1 MDGNVASGYV
11 AFDLEG
17 NADRSD
23 PSAHEIIEIGAVAV
37 EGGAETAT
45 FTTLVRPTRPLRD
58 FTREL
63 TGLADEDLTSAP
75 ALADALADFYRFV
88 GNRPLIAHHGFG
100 YDFPLLDAAGEQT
113 GVRPPDVT
121 RLDSLELAHLVFPRA
136 GKVATA
142 DIDGIRPPAG
152 RSLDDLVR
160 HFFGDEPREH
170 HRALGDARLLHR
182 VLVRLMAAL
191 ESDEPARRLQRWVLG
206 ANRHPWAGFVA
217 RQPEPIPLED
227 VVPLPDPPQR
237 DPPTGGFTSEA
248 VGGMFA
254 DGGALM
260 GRARRPRSQQVEMA
274 TTIADSLLRGGR
286 IRRLIEAPTGTG
298 KTLAYLAP
306 AIEYAR
312 AADETVI
319 VAPHS
324 KVLQDQIMATLEEL
338 QDELAPFVAVLLK
351 GASNYISLES
361 LAGELDALSA
371 TSGDDAPA
379 NDSDGAHGLILAM
392 ICGWVAQTPTGDW
405 DDLRTGAI
413 EANRRALPEQ
423 RSRQDTAANRNAA
436 IDASR
441 ATLPDPAPGR
451 GDAADRTTPVEAYAT
466 APSDPAP
473 GRGAV
478 DDHNAPANPN
488 RTALLA
494 LRLGL
499 RVEGASGPATNP
511 LDERDFHRRA
521 RDGLRRAHVGVL
533 NHALLVTW
541 DGWLDRSKR
550 LVLDEAHNLE
560 DAATDALTEAADR
573 DDLLALAGALWD
585 PARRRGTVHRLAEAT
600 RWSLR
605 DDPLQG
611 LRSAADDVRA
621 ACARFGAVF
630 VEYVRTRTGA
640 RRDDRYAASY
650 GIRPRIDTQH
660 PDYSET
666 VRAGQE
672 LRQALRGIADLLN
685 EVNLPDELT
694 EPYRRHRLENEIN
707 RLGRHARDTAETIDK
722 VLWAEDPERWIAIGE
737 IDHTPDGWR
746 WGLRRSPLSVTRHL
760 RGIWES
766 LETAVLTSA
775 TLRVGNSYSHIIDTL
790 GLDAAERATL
800 GSPFPWIGENHL
812 LLLTDYLP
820 APRARLMEE
829 FTTSTAAEIPR
840 LLTLTG
846 GRGMALMTA
855 RARME
860 FVRDHARPI
869 LDGHG
874 IPLLVQGDDSAP
886 ALVERM
892 RAEQAT
898 SLLALRSFWE
908 GVDVPGEALSLLII
922 EKIPFDSPAEPVVGA
937 RMAAMEL
944 RGKDPFADYVVPR
957 AALRFAQGVGRLIR
971 TESDRGVTVVLDN
984 RLCRAVPYRDRILG
998 TLPGPPRRERA
1009 IRATDAY
1016 RQIAEHLGDVHY
1028 DDEMRR
1034 RLEAVASADPWADL
1048 AELELSD
1055 GDLTNPEVVADRLEQ
1070 VRERFGFERWRPG
1083 QLETME
1089 RFIRGAD
1096 TLAVLPTGSGK
1107 SITFQ
1112 IPALLSPGLTLVISP
1127 LTALMNDQVENL
1139 RARGV
1144 TKVAAIH
1151 SGVPQGEWRAILRG
1165 AERGDYKLLYVS
1177 PERLW
1182 SQEFVETLS
1191 RVGVARIAVD
1201 EAHCISQWGHSFRPE
1216 YTAIPQ
1222 ALDRIT
1228 TKHPPIPYAS
1238 SSGPVASHLE
1248 CTAKQRTP
1256 ILAVTATATK
1266 KVRNEI
1272 RRLLEL
1278 DLAGDDPILL
1288 PPDRPEIRYYVEQCA
1303 DRRDRDLRV
1312 VQIVEAFR
1320 GQAAVVYVPTR
1331 KGTTRLAGLLTTA
1344 GHNARPYH
1352 GRMEQPARRH
1362 TEDAFRHGEVDVVV
1376 ATKAFGMG
1384 IDKPDIALVVHLEM
1398 PATIEEYVQET
1409 GRAARGAIDGKEPS
1423 TGTAV
1428 LLKMDRDCWIHRNI
1442 IRGAAP
1448 QVEKV
1453 QEVWNQ
1459 IRGGTHAYDPDD
1471 LADDETDREGVDV
1484 ALAAHYLQTDRGLQ
1498 RHTDTPWRGRVTI
1511 VDDTRSRI
1519 EDLAATDRDLA
1530 ERARRIVEMVE
1541 RNDSDEYHAET
1552 WERGLDCPAAETADA
1567 LLELNRRDI
1576 LGFTAWK
1583 HAWVL
1588 ERCPGHEPDWDAIE
1602 ANAKRRQAVVAE
1614 HSRRAKGFA
1623 ALKSLAGSAEPG
1635 DTEKS
1640 RQADPISGDGAR
1652 CRRRAL
1658 LEYLG
1663 WDDYSQWDDPER
1675 CGACDGCTRLE
1686 RPWAGSHLSREA
1698 LLAALPQRT
1707 IVLRLVADTSRGSR
1721 RYSRRNLVR
1730 TLLGADSSPHAL
1742 AERLAKH
1749 PTFGRL
1755 AFLGEAGVKETI
1767 DDLVEEGMLTRN
1779 AAEYESATAYETLEI
1794 TSEGRGFL
1802 GER

>member
-1 MDGNVASGYV
+1 MDRRLTSGYV
-11 AFDLEG
+11 VFDLEA

-23 PSAHEIIEIGAVAV
+23 PPAHEIIEIGAVATERGQEV
-37 EGGAETAT
+37 GT
-45 FTTLVRPTRPLRD
+45 FTTLVRPTRRLRD

-63 TGLADEDLTSAP
+63 TGLGDADLVTAP
-75 ALADALADFYRFV
+75 EPAAALAAFYRFV
-88 GNRPLIAHHGFG
+88 DGRPLVAHNGFG
-100 YDFPLLDAAGEQT
+100 YDFRLLDAAGERT
-113 GVRPPDVT
+113 GVRPPEVT

-136 GKVATA
+136 GRGVTA
-142 DIDGIRPPAG
+142 NIDGSRPPQG

-160 HFFGDEPREH
+160 HFWGDEPRDP
-170 HRALGDARLLHR
+170 HRALDDARLLHQ
-182 VLVRLMAAL
+182 VLGPLLATLDA
-191 ESDEPARRLQRWVLG
+191 DEPARRLQRWVL
-206 ANRHPWAGFVA
+206 ATTRHPWADFL
-217 RQPEPIPLED
+217 RSQPEPILLED

-237 DPPTGGFTSEA
+237 AAPTGIFTPEA
-248 VGGMFA
+248 VGDMFA

-260 GRARRPRSQQVEMA
+260 GRARKPRSQQVEMA
-274 TTIADSLLRGGR
+274 TEVADALLRGGR
-286 IRRLIEAPTGTG
+286 PRLIEAPTGTG

-312 AADETVI
+312 ASGETVI

-324 KVLQDQIMATLEEL
+324 KVLQDQVMATLEEL
-338 QDELAPFVAVLLK
+338 QDELDPFAAVLLK

-371 TSGDDAPA
+371 GSGHDAPG
-379 NDSDGAHGLILAM
+379 NDPDNAFGLILAM

-413 EANRRALPEQ
+413 EAKRVA
-423 RSRQDTAANRNAA
+423 
-436 IDASR
+436 
-441 ATLPDPAPGR
+441 LPDPAS
-451 GDAADRTTPVEAYAT
+451 E
-466 APSDPAP
+466 
-473 GRGAV
+473 RGAV
-478 DDHNAPANPN
+478 DHHNAPANPN

-494 LRLGL
+494 LRLAL
-499 RVEGASGPATNP
+499 RTEGASGPATSP

-541 DGWLDRSKR
+541 EDWLDRSKR

-560 DAATDALTEAADR
+560 DAATDALTEATDR
-573 DDLLALAGALWD
+573 DDLLALAGSVWD
-585 PARRRGTVHRLAEAT
+585 PETRRSTVHRLSAAA

-605 DDPLQG
+605 EEPLQG
-611 LRSAADDVRA
+611 LRRATDDVRE
-621 ACARFGAVF
+621 ACARFGEVF
-630 VEYVRTRTGA
+630 VEYIRIRTGA

-650 GIRPRIDTQH
+650 GIRPGTDTQH
-660 PDYSET
+660 PDYAGT
-666 VRAGQE
+666 LRAGQD
-672 LRQALRGIADLLN
+672 LRQALRGIADVLT

-694 EPYRRHRLENEIN
+694 EPYRRHRLENEMS
-707 RLGRHARDTAETIDK
+707 RLGRYARDTAGTIDK
-722 VLWAEDPERWIAIGE
+722 VLWAEDPEQWVAIGE
-737 IDHTPDGWR
+737 VDHSPDGWT
-746 WGLRRSPLSVTRHL
+746 WALRRSPVSVSRQL
-760 RGIWES
+760 RNIWEG
-766 LETAVLTSA
+766 LDTAVLTSA
-775 TLRVGNSYSHIIDTL
+775 TLRVGNDFSHIIDTL
-790 GLDAAERATL
+790 GLEAVEQPKLID
-800 GSPFPWIGENHL
+800 SPFPGENHL

-829 FTTSTAAEIPR
+829 FTASAAAEIPR
-840 LLTLTG
+840 LLILTG

-855 RARME
+855 RARLQ
-860 FVRDHARPI
+860 FVRDHARPV

-874 IPLLVQGDDSAP
+874 IPLLAQGDDPAP

-892 RAEQAT
+892 RAERVT
-898 SLLALRSFWE
+898 SLLATRSFWE
-908 GVDVPGEALSLLII
+908 GVDIPGEALSVLII
-922 EKIPFDSPAEPVVGA
+922 EKIPFDSPADPVVRA
-937 RMAAMEL
+937 RMATAEL

-971 TESDRGVTVVLDN
+971 TETDRGVTVVLDN

-1009 IRATDAY
+1009 IHATDAY
-1016 RQIAEHLGDVHY
+1016 RQIAEHLGDVLY
-1028 DDEMRR
+1028 NDQMRR

-1048 AELELSD
+1048 AEMELSEA
-1055 GDLTNPEVVADRLEQ
+1055 DLADSEAIGRRLEQ
-1070 VRERFGFERWRPG
+1070 VRERFGFKRWRPG

-1144 TKVAAIH
+1144 TNVAAIH
-1151 SGVPQGEWRAILRG
+1151 SGIGQGESRDVLRG
-1165 AERGDYKLLYVS
+1165 AARGDYKLLYVS

-1182 SQEFVETLS
+1182 SQEFVGTLAGI
-1191 RVGVARIAVD
+1191 GVARIAVD

-1216 YTAIPQ
+1216 YTAIPA
-1222 ALDRIT
+1222 ALERI
-1228 TKHPPIPYAS
+1228 
-1238 SSGPVASHLE
+1238 G
-1248 CTAKQRTP
+1248 KQRQAERTVRPP
-1256 ILAVTATATK
+1256 ILAVTATATA

-1278 DLAGDDPILL
+1278 DLAGDDAILL
-1288 PPDRPEIRYYVEQCA
+1288 PPDRPEIRYYVERCKNSS
-1303 DRRDRDLRV
+1303 DRDLRV

-1320 GQAAVVYVPTR
+1320 GQAAIVYVPTR
-1331 KGTTRLAGLLTTA
+1331 KDTTRLAGLLAAA
-1344 GHNARPYH
+1344 GHTARPYH
-1352 GRMEQPARRH
+1352 GVMEQPARRH
-1362 TEDAFRHGEVDVVV
+1362 IEDAFRHGEVDAVV

-1448 QVEKV
+1448 QVGKV

-1459 IRGGTHAYDPDD
+1459 IRGGTHAYNPDE
-1471 LADDETDREGVDV
+1471 LADGDDTTDREGVEV
-1484 ALAAHYLQTDRGLQ
+1484 ALAVHYLQTDGGLQ

-1511 VDDTRSRI
+1511 VDGTRSRI
-1519 EDLAATDRDLA
+1519 EDLATAGRDLA
-1530 ERARRIVEMVE
+1530 DRARRIVEMVE

-1552 WERGLDCPAAETADA
+1552 WELGLGRPAAGTADA

-1588 ERCPGHEPDWDAIE
+1588 ERCPGHEPDWGTIAE
-1602 ANAKRRQAVVAE
+1602 QAKRREVAVAE
-1614 HSRRAKGFA
+1614 QSRLAQGFA
-1623 ALKSLAGSAEPG
+1623 ELTSVAARTNRG
-1635 DTEKS
+1635 DIEQS
-1640 RQADPISGDGAR
+1640 RGADPIADAGER

-1663 WDDYSQWDDPER
+1663 WDDHPGWDEPER
-1675 CGACDGCTRLE
+1675 CGACDGCTHLE
-1686 RPWAGSHLSREA
+1686 RPWAGSHVSREA

-1707 IVLRLVADTSRGSR
+1707 IVLQLVADTSRGQR
-1721 RYSRRNLVR
+1721 RYSLHTLVR
-1730 TLLGADSSPHAL
+1730 TLLGAASSQHEL
-1742 AERLAKH
+1742 AERLVRH

-1755 AFLGEAGVKETI
+1755 AFLGKPGLNKLI
-1767 DDLVEEGMLTRN
+1767 DDLIEEKLLSRK
-1779 AAEYESATAYETLEI
+1779 AAEYEAGTAYDTLEI
-1794 TSEGRGFL
+1794 TDAGRALL
-1802 GER
+1802 GEW

>member
-1 MDGNVASGYV
+1 MGGNVASGYV

-63 TGLADEDLTSAP
+63 TGLSDADLTSAP

-100 YDFPLLDAAGEQT
+100 YDFPLLDVAGEQT

-136 GKVATA
+136 GKGVTA

-260 GRARRPRSQQVEMA
+260 GRARRPRRQQVEMA

-312 AADETVI
+312 AAGETVI

-338 QDELAPFVAVLLK
+338 QDELDPFVAVLLK

-451 GDAADRTTPVEAYAT
+451 GDAADRTTPVEAYGT
-466 APSDPAP
+466 APPDPAP

-478 DDHNAPANPN
+478 DDHYAPANPN

-585 PARRRGTVHRLAEAT
+585 PETRRGTVHRLAEAT

-605 DDPLQG
+605 DEPLQG

-694 EPYRRHRLENEIN
+694 EPYRRHRLEDEIN

-722 VLWAEDPERWIAIGE
+722 VLWAEDPEQWIAIGE

-898 SLLALRSFWE
+898 SLLATRSFWE

-922 EKIPFDSPAEPVVGA
+922 EKIPFDSPTEPVVGA

-1048 AELELSD
+1048 GELGLSD

-1083 QLETME
+1083 QLETMK
-1089 RFIRGAD
+1089 RFIGGVD

-1151 SGVPQGEWRAILRG
+1151 SGIGQGEWRDVLRG
-1165 AERGDYKLLYVS
+1165 AARGDYKLLYVS

-1182 SQEFVETLS
+1182 SQEFVQTLAEI
-1191 RVGVARIAVD
+1191 GVARIAVD

-1222 ALDRIT
+1222 ALERIGQQRQT
-1228 TKHPPIPYAS
+1228 EGTVRPP
-1238 SSGPVASHLE
+1238 V
-1248 CTAKQRTP
+1248 
-1256 ILAVTATATK
+1256 LAVTATATA
-1266 KVRNEI
+1266 KVRNEV

-1288 PPDRPEIRYYVEQCA
+1288 SPDRPEIRYYVEQCA

-1312 VQIVEAFR
+1312 AQVVEAFR
-1320 GQAAVVYVPTR
+1320 GQAAIVYVPTR
-1331 KGTTRLAGLLTTA
+1331 KDTTRLAGLLAAA
-1344 GHNARPYH
+1344 GQTARPYH
-1352 GRMEQPARRH
+1352 GGMEQPARQH

-1409 GRAARGAIDGKEPS
+1409 GRAARGAIDGTGPS

-1428 LLKMDRDCWIHRNI
+1428 LLKTPGDCSIHRTF
-1442 IRGAAP
+1442 IRSAAP
-1448 QVEKV
+1448 AVTKV
-1453 QEVWNQ
+1453 QEVWNRLK
-1459 IRGGTHAYDPDD
+1459 IGTYAYDPDE
-1471 LADDETDREGVDV
+1471 LAGGDDTTDREGVDV
-1484 ALAAHYLQTDRGLQ
+1484 ALAVHYLQQDGGLL
-1498 RHTDTPWRGRVTI
+1498 RHTDTPWRGRVAI
-1511 VDDTRSRI
+1511 MDDTRSCI
-1519 EDLAATDRDLA
+1519 EELAATNPGLA
-1530 ERARRIVEMVE
+1530 ERARRIVGLVE
-1541 RNDSDEYHAET
+1541 RSDSEDRHAEYRAET
-1552 WERGLDCPAAETADA
+1552 WQRELRRPPKKTAAD
-1567 LLELNRRDI
+1567 LLELNRQDI

-1583 HAWVL
+1583 HAWRL
-1588 ERCPGHEPDWDAIE
+1588 ERRPGHEPGWDAIE
-1602 ANAKRRQAVVAE
+1602 EQAERRQAAVAE
-1614 HSRRAKGFA
+1614 QSRRAKEFA
-1623 ALKSLAGSAEPG
+1623 ALPSVPESADGGSPEEHRAAGRITHG
-1635 DTEKS
+1635 
-1640 RQADPISGDGAR
+1640 RAR

-1658 LEYLG
+1658 LDYLG
-1663 WDDYSQWDDPER
+1663 GDSHPGWDDPER

-1707 IVLRLVADTSRGSR
+1707 IVLRLAADTSRGQW

-1730 TLLGADSSPHAL
+1730 TLRGADSSQHAL

-1755 AFLGEAGVKETI
+1755 AFLGEAGVNEII
-1767 DDLVEEGMLTRN
+1767 DELIEEGMLTCRV
-1779 AAEYESATAYETLEI
+1779 AGYESATAYDTLEI

>member
-23 PSAHEIIEIGAVAV
+23 PSGHEIIEIGAVAV

-63 TGLADEDLTSAP
+63 TGLSDADLTSAP
-75 ALADALADFYRFV
+75 TLADALADFYRFV

-100 YDFPLLDAAGEQT
+100 YDFPLLDAAGKQT

-136 GKVATA
+136 GKGVTA

-160 HFFGDEPREH
+160 HFFGDEPRWQ

-182 VLVRLMAAL
+182 VLVRLLAAL

-206 ANRHPWAGFVA
+206 ATRHPWAGFLA
-217 RQPEPIPLED
+217 EQPEPIPLED

-260 GRARRPRSQQVEMA
+260 GRARRPRRQQVEMA

-312 AADETVI
+312 ATGETVI

-338 QDELAPFVAVLLK
+338 QDELAPFTAVLLK

-379 NDSDGAHGLILAM
+379 NDSDGAHGPILAM

-413 EANRRALPEQ
+413 EANRKALFEQ

-451 GDAADRTTPVEAYAT
+451 GDAADRTTPVEAYGT
-466 APSDPAP
+466 APPDPAP

-478 DDHNAPANPN
+478 NDRHAPANPN

-494 LRLGL
+494 LRLAL

-533 NHALLVTW
+533 NQALLVTW

-573 DDLLALAGALWD
+573 NDLLALAGALWN
-585 PARRRGTVHRLAEAT
+585 PATRRGTVQRLAEAS

-605 DDPLQG
+605 DDPLRG
-611 LRSAADDVRA
+611 LRNAADDVRE
-621 ACARFGAVF
+621 ACARFGEVF
-630 VEYVRTRTGA
+630 VEYVRIRTGA
-640 RRDDRYAASY
+640 RRDDRYATSH
-650 GIRPRIDTQH
+650 GIRPGSDIQH
-660 PDYSET
+660 PDYAET
-666 VRAGQE
+666 LRAGQD
-672 LRQALRGIADLLN
+672 LRQALRGIADVLN

-694 EPYRRHRLENEIN
+694 EPYRRHRLENEMS

-722 VLWAEDPERWIAIGE
+722 VLWAEDPEQWVAIGE
-737 IDHTPDGWR
+737 VDHSPDGWR

-760 RGIWES
+760 RGIWEC

-790 GLDAAERATL
+790 GLDAAERTTL

-840 LLTLTG
+840 LLILTG

-922 EKIPFDSPAEPVVGA
+922 EKIPFDSPTEPVVGA

-957 AALRFAQGVGRLIR
+957 AALRFAQGAGRLIR
-971 TESDRGVTVVLDN
+971 TETDRGVTVVLDN

-1016 RQIAEHLGDVHY
+1016 RQIAEHLGDVDY

-1034 RLEAVASADPWADL
+1034 RLAAVASADPWADL
-1048 AELELSD
+1048 GELGLSD
-1055 GDLTNPEVVADRLEQ
+1055 GDLANPEVVADRLEQ
-1070 VRERFGFERWRPG
+1070 VRERFGFKRWRPG

-1089 RFIRGAD
+1089 RLIRGAD

-1151 SGVPQGEWRAILRG
+1151 SGVPQGEWRDVLRG

-1182 SQEFVETLS
+1182 SQEFVGALS
-1191 RVGVARIAVD
+1191 EIGVARIAVD

-1222 ALDRIT
+1222 ALERIGQQRQT
-1228 TKHPPIPYAS
+1228 EGTVRPP
-1238 SSGPVASHLE
+1238 V
-1248 CTAKQRTP
+1248 
-1256 ILAVTATATK
+1256 LAVTATATAE
-1266 KVRNEI
+1266 VRDEI

-1312 VQIVEAFR
+1312 AQVVEAFR
-1320 GQAAVVYVPTR
+1320 GQAAIVYVPTR
-1331 KGTTRLAGLLTTA
+1331 KDTTRLAGLLGPT
-1344 GHNARPYH
+1344 ARPYH
-1352 GRMEQPARRH
+1352 GGMEQPARQH

-1409 GRAARGAIDGKEPS
+1409 GRAARGAIDGTGPS

-1428 LLKMDRDCWIHRNI
+1428 LLKTPGDCSIHSHIVGNAVPDMAKVRAIWDRLKI
-1442 IRGAAP
+1442 
-1448 QVEKV
+1448 
-1453 QEVWNQ
+1453 
-1459 IRGGTHAYDPDD
+1459 GTHAYDPDE
-1471 LADDETDREGVDV
+1471 LANGDDETDREGVDV
-1484 ALAAHYLQTDRGLQ
+1484 ALAVHYLQQGGGLL
-1498 RHTDTPWRGRVTI
+1498 RHTDTPWRGRVAI
-1511 VDDTRSRI
+1511 MDDTRSHI
-1519 EDLAATDRDLA
+1519 EELATTNPGLA
-1530 ERARRIVEMVE
+1530 ERARRIVAVVE
-1541 RNDSDEYHAET
+1541 GSDSDERHAEYRAET
-1552 WERGLDCPAAETADA
+1552 WQQELRRPPKKTAAD

-1576 LGFTAWK
+1576 LGFTAWT
-1583 HAWVL
+1583 HAWRL
-1588 ERCPGHEPDWDAIE
+1588 ERRPGHEPDWDAIE
-1602 ANAKRRQAVVAE
+1602 EQAKRRQAAVAE
-1614 HSRRAKGFA
+1614 QSRRAKEFA
-1623 ALKSLAGSAEPG
+1623 ELRSVAGSAEPG

-1640 RQADPISGDGAR
+1640 RQADRIAGGHAL

-1658 LEYLG
+1658 LDYLG

-1730 TLLGADSSPHAL
+1730 TLRGADSSQHAL

-1755 AFLGEAGVKETI
+1755 AFLGEAGVNEII
-1767 DDLVEEGMLTRN
+1767 DDLIEEGMLTRK
-1779 AAEYESATAYETLEI
+1779 AAGYESATAYETLEI